1 MDDLVFVGALG
12 ITGLCIA
19 AIILLYGAYSVAGLM
34 YAALVSGQYG
44 VIIILGAIILVAVSL
59 YMAAGCWLQ
68 KTGRI

>member
-19 AIILLYGAYSVAGLM
+19 VIILLCGAYSVAGLM
-34 YAALVSGQYG
+34 YTALVSGQYN
-44 VIIILGAIILVAVSL
+44 VILTWGAIILVSGSA
-59 YMAAGCWLQ
+59 YIAAGCWLQ

>member
-12 ITGLCIA
+12 IAGLCIA

-34 YAALVSGQYG
+34 YTAFVSGQYDM
-44 VIIILGAIILVAVSL
+44 IITAGAIILVAGSM